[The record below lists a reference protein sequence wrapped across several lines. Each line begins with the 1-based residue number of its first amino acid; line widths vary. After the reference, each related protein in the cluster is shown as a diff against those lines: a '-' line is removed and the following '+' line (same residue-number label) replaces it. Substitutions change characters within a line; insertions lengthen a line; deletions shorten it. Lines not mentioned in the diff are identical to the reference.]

1 MKKPINYCKNPD
13 CEDVIKEYKTSK
25 TDYCSDFCRNQYGST
40 ELKIPSVR
48 SIQMLLEPI
57 YERLANIEKSLKN
70 QPLKS
75 TPKKY
80 YRNADLKSLFGLSS
94 NTIIKYRETGTLPY
108 TRLGDVYL
116 YEVNVVEQILKKNNV
131 CLNC

>member
-1 MKKPINYCKNPD
+1 MD
-13 CEDVIKEYKTSK
+13 
-25 TDYCSDFCRNQYGST
+25 
-40 ELKIPSVR
+40 ELNFPTISGIRKIV
-48 SIQMLLEPI
+48 EPL
-57 YERLANIEKSLKN
+57 YERLKSLELTLAAGLMDTKKAKCQN
-70 QPLKS
+70 
-75 TPKKY
+75 KY

>member
-1 MKKPINYCKNPD
+1 MD
-13 CEDVIKEYKTSK
+13 L
-25 TDYCSDFCRNQYGST
+25 T

-57 YERLANIEKSLKN
+57 YERLTNIENSLKN
-70 QPLKS
+70 QPQKS

-80 YRNADLKSLFGLSS
+80 YRNADLKSMFGLSS

-116 YEVNVVEQILKKNNV
+116 YEVNVVEQILKNNNV

>member
-1 MKKPINYCKNPD
+1 MNL
-13 CEDVIKEYKTSK
+13 
-25 TDYCSDFCRNQYGST
+25 T
-40 ELKIPSVR
+40 ELKIPSVQ

-57 YERLANIEKSLKN
+57 YERLTNIENSLKN

>member
-1 MKKPINYCKNPD
+1 MNL
-13 CEDVIKEYKTSK
+13 
-25 TDYCSDFCRNQYGST
+25 T

-48 SIQMLLEPI
+48 GIQMLLEPI
-57 YERLANIEKSLKN
+57 YERLTNIENSLKN

-116 YEVNVVEQILKKNNV
+116 YEVNVVEQILKRNNV

>member
-1 MKKPINYCKNPD
+1 MNL
-13 CEDVIKEYKTSK
+13 
-25 TDYCSDFCRNQYGST
+25 T

-48 SIQMLLEPI
+48 GIQMLLEPI
-57 YERLANIEKSLKN
+57 YERLTNIENSLKN

-75 TPKKY
+75 TPNKY

>member
-1 MKKPINYCKNPD
+1 MKNSEEI
-13 CEDVIKEYKTSK
+13 
-25 TDYCSDFCRNQYGST
+25 
-40 ELKIPSVR
+40 LIPSVR

-57 YERLANIEKSLKN
+57 YERLANIENSLKN

-80 YRNADLKSLFGLSS
+80 FRNADLKSLFGLSS

-131 CLNC
+131 SLNC

>member
-1 MKKPINYCKNPD
+1 MNL
-13 CEDVIKEYKTSK
+13 
-25 TDYCSDFCRNQYGST
+25 T

-48 SIQMLLEPI
+48 GIQMLLEPI
-57 YERLANIEKSLKN
+57 YERLTNIENSLKN

-94 NTIIKYRETGTLPY
+94 NTIIKYRETGILPY

-116 YEVNVVEQILKKNNV
+116 YEVNLVEQILKKNNV